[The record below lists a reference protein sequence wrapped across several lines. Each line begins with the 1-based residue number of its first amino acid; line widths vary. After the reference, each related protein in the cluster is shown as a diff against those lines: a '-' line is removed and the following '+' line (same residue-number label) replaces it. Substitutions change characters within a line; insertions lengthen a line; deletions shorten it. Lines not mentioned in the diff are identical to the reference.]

1 MTLSKIGQSYLFH
14 IFLLLSICLVFIY
27 YSWVGYIGS
36 DDWVYIENARARIAE
51 PFMIGQDH
59 WQVRLPLTWP
69 MALSFL
75 ALGESELAAAL
86 PTLLYFVALVL
97 LNYLLISKVKDRQT
111 ALLSSTLL
119 ATSPLLLVNATSLR
133 VDTVET
139 FWVIASLLIF
149 YLSVYKNG
157 NGLLLVLVGITAGIS
172 FVTRPTVVGLLVY
185 YFILFAS
192 GYGKNR
198 SQYMLILL
206 GFILIWG
213 TETIYYWMN
222 TGTPLY
228 RFHLD
233 YHHDTIDRS
242 KTSNFGVFLDPI
254 FLLLFNQGFGI
265 LFWLLPFAS
274 YGLLRSPDL
283 KSKPRLD
290 YFLLG
295 FVITWLLFVFLLTRK
310 LVLDARYLAPATVAA
325 LILVA
330 SWLSLMCSQGKR
342 YMAGLLFSGII
353 LTNIVCLYL
362 ENKNP
367 IYAERW
373 LVELAKLSTEPI
385 YTDPQTEER
394 ARFLLELDNTAT
406 KVHPLVAP
414 PGSLFL
420 SVPINAARGQYN
432 AYRWN
437 ASDFAPGN
445 WQIVDK
451 LNPENRII
459 ARPFEWF
466 GLDKLVPSNFYKKI
480 CCPNSPIIL
489 YRNDGNGVK

>member
-1 MTLSKIGQSYLFH
+1 MTISKIGQNYLFH
-14 IFLLLSICLVFIY
+14 IFLLLSICLIFIY

-51 PFMIGQDH
+51 PFMIGKDH
-59 WQVRLPLTWP
+59 WQVRLPLTLP

-75 ALGESELAAAL
+75 ILGESELAAAL
-86 PTLLYFVALVL
+86 PTLFYFVALVL
-97 LNYLLISKVKDRQT
+97 LSYFLINIVTNSKT

-119 ATSPLLLVNATSLR
+119 ATSPLLLINATNIR
-133 VDTVET
+133 VDAVEP

-157 NGLLLVLVGITAGIS
+157 NGMLLVLAGITAGIS
-172 FVTRPTVVGLLVY
+172 LVTRPTAIGLLVY
-185 YFILFAS
+185 YFLLFAS
-192 GYGKNR
+192 GYGINR
-198 SQYMLILL
+198 SRYMLILL

-213 TETIYYWMN
+213 SETIYYWIN
-222 TGTPLY
+222 TGTPLH
-228 RFHLD
+228 RFYVD
-233 YHHDTIDRS
+233 YYHGTVDRS
-242 KTSNFGVFLDPI
+242 KYSNFGIFLDPI
-254 FLLLFNQGFGI
+254 FLLLLNQGYGI
-265 LFWLLPFAS
+265 IFWLLPFAS
-274 YGLLRSPDL
+274 YTLLRSPSSI
-283 KSKPRLD
+283 SKPRLD

-295 FVITWLLFVFLLTRK
+295 FIITWLLFIFLLTRK
-310 LVLDARYLAPATVAA
+310 LSLDPRYLTPALVATT
-325 LILVA
+325 IVVA

-353 LTNIVCLYL
+353 VTNIVCLYL

-373 LVELAKLSTEPI
+373 LVELAKLSPEPI

-394 ARFLLELDNTAT
+394 ARFLLELDNTLT
-406 KVHPLVAP
+406 KVRPQIPP

-432 AYRWN
+432 AYHWN
-437 ASDFAPGN
+437 PSDFAPGD
-445 WQIVDK
+445 WKIVDK

-459 ARPFEWF
+459 AKPFEWF
-466 GLDKLVPSNFYKKI
+466 GLDKLIPGNLYKKI